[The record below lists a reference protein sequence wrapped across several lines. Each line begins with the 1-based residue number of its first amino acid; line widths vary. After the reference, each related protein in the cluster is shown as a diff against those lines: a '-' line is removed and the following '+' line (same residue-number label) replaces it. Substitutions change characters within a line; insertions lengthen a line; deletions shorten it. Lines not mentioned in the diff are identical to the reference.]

1 MYSKPLTTC
10 FPFQEADGISISV
23 QSHLLKPQ
31 TRNLAAAHVSRA
43 RDCAHG
49 IRDLSDVT
57 IKSALNTRNDSKND
71 VFTLARLVDDS

>member
-1 MYSKPLTTC
+1 M
-10 FPFQEADGISISV
+10 PFQEADGISISV

-31 TRNLAAAHVSRA
+31 TRNLAAAHR
-43 RDCAHG
+43 

-71 VFTLARLVDDS
+71 VFTIARLVDDS